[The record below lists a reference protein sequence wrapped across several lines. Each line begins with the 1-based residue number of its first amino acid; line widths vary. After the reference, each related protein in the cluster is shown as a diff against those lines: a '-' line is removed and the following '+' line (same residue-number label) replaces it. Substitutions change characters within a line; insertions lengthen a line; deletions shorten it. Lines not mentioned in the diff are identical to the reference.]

1 MVNALSDAARRAR
14 YRESAARLHGF
25 LNARLDPVHGY
36 PDKVTWGYAMT
47 ALFAVQCEPRSPS
60 DLLTK
65 ACAHL
70 GQQDTRSPEYSW
82 EFVVHAMQK
91 ARRVAAASVSLPQL
105 EHRAKG
111 TRMFNWFLLRQAN
124 RGWFSTSRWWTL
136 VKLRV
141 ARALYTTR
149 DGFIQDELRT
159 RSLQYHAF
167 CLYVLCELVQQHPRV
182 DFLKDW
188 LVNGVR
194 FSVQHLLPN
203 GSALWLGRGQEQIF
217 GYAALTSAMEFVH
230 ARLEPV
236 PMHALQRVQERLLG
250 FQRQDGSFPLVLR
263 GRQPEP
269 EAACGA
275 DGLPGWYG
283 YNTLYDYL
291 PFLGHALMLA
301 SSEEGVA

>member
-1 MVNALSDAARRAR
+1 MSALNDVARRAR
-14 YRESAARLHGF
+14 YREAAIRLHSF

-47 ALFAVQCEPRSPS
+47 VLFAVQYAPHSPS
-60 DLLTK
+60 ELLVK

-70 GQQDTRSPEYSW
+70 SRQDTDAKHYSW
-82 EFVVHAMQK
+82 EFVVHAMQN
-91 ARRVAAASVSLPQL
+91 ARCMAPPTVPLPLL

-124 RGWFSTSRWWTL
+124 RGRFSTWRWWTL
-136 VKLRV
+136 LKLRT

-167 CLYVLCELVQQHPRV
+167 CLYVLCELVHQHPRA
-182 DFLKDW
+182 DFLKAW
-188 LVNGVR
+188 LVDGVR
-194 FSVQHLLPN
+194 FSVQHLLHD

-217 GYAALTSAMEFVH
+217 GYAALIRAMEFVH

-236 PMHALQRVQERLLG
+236 PRRALHVLQDRLMA
-250 FQRQDGSFPLVLR
+250 FQRPDGSFPLVLR
-263 GRQPEP
+263 RRQPEP
-269 EAACGA
+269 EAPCSA
-275 DGLPGWYG
+275 DALPGWYG
-283 YNTLYDYL
+283 YNTLFDYL
-291 PFLGHALMLA
+291 PFLGHALLSA
-301 SSEEGVA
+301 SLEEGAA